1 MRYLAYILLSFP
13 CFVSG
18 QDMSLAFKGS
28 ATITRNKL
36 PVAVCYSVRRIVDK
50 YSGYCL
56 QVRRSSDN
64 TTQNI
69 GFTTNGNLDTT
80 ALKSFVGS
88 GNGYVTIWYDQSGY
102 GRNATQSTTTAQP
115 TIVNSGTVQRSNGQP
130 SILFNGTSQTMAST
144 AFGLIN
150 QPFTRNIV
158 VSSNAGNYGTH
169 ILNSVGANPNTA
181 LYFPASDSVTLYAG
195 ISYGPKQNLSTAT
208 PTVLSEEYNASNSYI
223 TKNGTSSTNFNPGTN
238 GVNGIQIAS
247 YNGSGY
253 YAKVAISEITIFPQA
268 LSTSDRQTLENNQ
281 NRYYKI
287 F

>member
-1 MRYLAYILLSFP
+1 MKYLIYILFFIP
-13 CFVSG
+13 FFTKA
-18 QDMSLAFKGS
+18 QDMSFAFKGS
-28 ATITRNKL
+28 STITRNKL

-64 TTQNI
+64 TTQDI
-69 GFTTNGNLDTT
+69 GFTANGDLDTT

-150 QPFTRNIV
+150 QPFTRNEIINIK
-158 VSSNAGNYGTH
+158 SSSTSLHYINSSGGSPNAGLLTLLSNSITIYAGT
-169 ILNSVGANPNTA
+169 IVNSMQTFTINTTYIFSDMFNGASSA
-181 LYFPASDSVTLYAG
+181 LY
-195 ISYGPKQNLSTAT
+195 
-208 PTVLSEEYNASNSYI
+208 
-223 TKNGTSSTNFNPGTN
+223 KNGTSSGNYNIGTG
-238 GVNGIQIAS
+238 GVNGVQIAS
-247 YNGSGY
+247 YDGSSY
-253 YAKVAISEITIFPQA
+253 YTNIAVSEITLFNNMLSSTDRQA
-268 LSTSDRQTLENNQ
+268 LEANQ